1 MALAMI
7 DREVFPPLRS
17 MGSDHE
23 GRRRE
28 AIQPR
33 RTPAKP
39 LLGQVKVLL
48 RRRIDR

>member
-1 MALAMI
+1 MALVMM
-7 DREVFPPLRS
+7 DRELFTQLRS
-17 MGSDHE
+17 IGSDHE

-28 AIQPR
+28 AIQPT
-33 RTPAKP
+33 RTPLKP